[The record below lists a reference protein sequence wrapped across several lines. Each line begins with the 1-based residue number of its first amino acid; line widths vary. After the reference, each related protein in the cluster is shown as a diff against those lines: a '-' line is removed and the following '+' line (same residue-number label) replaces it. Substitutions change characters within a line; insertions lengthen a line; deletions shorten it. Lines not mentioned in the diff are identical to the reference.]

1 MIIMMIVARYLVS
14 SSIHPYVTE
23 SNYYYYLIDMIRCNL
38 AQFDIDDDDDDDI
51 DDDSND
57 CDDIDSGDDD
67 DDDDDDDN
75 CQEHT
80 L

>member
-1 MIIMMIVARYLVS
+1 MMIVARYLVS

-38 AQFDIDDDDDDDI
+38 AQFDIDDDDDI
-51 DDDSND
+51 DDDSNG

-67 DDDDDDDN
+67 NYDDDDN

-80 L
+80 LQWDQ